1 MLYLK
6 DNNLGIN
13 VIYANLLDRLPTNA
27 LANIN
32 NWSYLFSITNDFTK
46 VNSTMLFTL
55 NDCTWNSDNIKIAY
69 PMEVF
74 NLASSGANGLLQQI
88 EMVGKGY
95 YSYEIYYQDS
105 ITNLDLSIAIQ
116 LYNAYL
122 VENGKSLMYDNIKE
136 VQYKERNT
144 VDSNYIYVP

>member
-55 NDCTWNSDNIKIAY
+55 NDCIYNSDNIKIAY

-74 NLASSGANGLLQQI
+74 NFASSGANGLLQQI

-136 VQYKERNT
+136 VQYKERKT
-144 VDSNYIYVP
+144 VDSNYIYLP